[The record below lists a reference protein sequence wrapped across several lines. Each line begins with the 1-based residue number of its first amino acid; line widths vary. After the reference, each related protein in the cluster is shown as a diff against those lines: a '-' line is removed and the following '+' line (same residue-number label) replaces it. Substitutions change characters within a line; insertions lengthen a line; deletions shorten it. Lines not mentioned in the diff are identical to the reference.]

1 MPHILNPNTWESRFS
16 DDGAPRTEAKKILI
30 TSDLY
35 LPSVNGVVTSVV
47 NLVNELR
54 LRGYEVRI
62 LTTSYDNSYH
72 YDADGQVYYMRSV
85 PFKVYP
91 GIRMPL
97 NYFHHE
103 YLDEI
108 IAWHPDVVHS
118 QCEFFTFQYAKK
130 IAEET
135 GAALVHTYHT
145 LYNQYASYLP
155 LHAGADLMIAVA
167 SQLRLEAVD
176 TVIAPT
182 VKVRD
187 TLQDYGVR
195 AEIAVIPTGI
205 SLEKFRV
212 PRDEEMIASLREKYG
227 FTRETRVLLSLG
239 RLGKE
244 KNIEELIRYFSH
256 LARQREDV
264 RLMIVGGGPDSERL
278 QEIAESYLLGN
289 RILFTGMID
298 PSLVRQYY
306 ALGDIFVCA
315 STSETQGL
323 TYVEA
328 LACGLPLVCRN
339 DPALDGVI
347 ANGLNGY
354 RYENCGEFCAYISR
368 ILDTP
373 PLAQAMQT
381 ENLAAAEK
389 FSKEQFA
396 ENITALYAHLFE
408 TKGLKA
414 PQL

>member
-1 MPHILNPNTWESRFS
+1 MPHILSPDAWEAQFSEDNASR
-16 DDGAPRTEAKKILI
+16 GPKKILI

-35 LPSVNGVVTSVV
+35 RPSVNGVVTSVV
-47 NLVNELR
+47 NLITELR
-54 LRGYEVRI
+54 ARGYEVRI
-62 LTTSYDNSYH
+62 LTTSYDNNYH
-72 YDADGQVYYMRSV
+72 RDDADGVYYMRSV

-97 NYFHHE
+97 NFFKHE

-108 IAWHPDVVHS
+108 IEWGPDIVHS
-118 QCEFFTFQYAKK
+118 QCEFFTFQYALR
-130 IAEET
+130 IVEQT

-167 SQLRLEAVD
+167 SQLRLDDVD

-182 VKVRD
+182 AKVRD
-187 TLQDYGVR
+187 TLLDYGVR

-205 SLEKFRV
+205 SLDKFRV
-212 PRDEEMIASLREKYG
+212 PKDEAMIASLREKYG
-227 FTRETRVLLSLG
+227 LDAQTRVLLSLG

-244 KNIEELIRYFSH
+244 KNIEELIRYFST
-256 LARQREDV
+256 LSRFRDDV
-264 RLMIVGGGPDSERL
+264 RLMIVGGGPDAERL
-278 QEIAESYLLGN
+278 QEIAESYMLGD
-289 RILFTGMID
+289 RVIFTGMID
-298 PSLVRQYY
+298 PTLVRQYY

-339 DPALDGVI
+339 DPALDGVVS
-347 ANGLNGY
+347 NGLGGY
-354 RYENCGEFCAYISR
+354 RYENCGEFCNYISR

-373 PLAQAMQT
+373 PLLESMRA
-381 ENLAAAEK
+381 ENLSIVHK

-396 ENITALYAHLFE
+396 ENIAQLYERLYRKKSPA
-408 TKGLKA
+408 A

>member
-1 MPHILNPNTWESRFS
+1 MPHILKKNAWEAHFAS
-16 DDGAPRTEAKKILI
+16 DGSERAVHKILI

-47 NLVNELR
+47 NLIGELR
-54 LRGYEVRI
+54 ARGYEVRV
-62 LTTSYDNSYH
+62 LTTSYDNNYH
-72 YDADGQVYYMRSV
+72 RSEDGQVYYMRSV

-97 NYFHHE
+97 NFFKHE

-108 IAWHPDVVHS
+108 IEWRPDVVHS

-130 IAEET
+130 ISEET
-135 GAALVHTYHT
+135 GAVLVHTYHT

-155 LHAGADLMIAVA
+155 LHAGADLMIALG
-167 SQLRLEAVD
+167 SQLRLEDVD

-187 TLQDYGVR
+187 TLIVYGVH
-195 AEIAVIPTGI
+195 APLAVIPTGI

-212 PRDEEMIASLREKYG
+212 PRDEAVLAALRQKYSIG
-227 FTRETRVLLSLG
+227 DGERILLSLG

-244 KNIEELIRYFSH
+244 KNIEELIRYFSS
-256 LARQREDV
+256 LARLRQDV
-264 RLMIVGGGPDSERL
+264 RLMIVGGGPDETRL
-278 QEIAESYLLGN
+278 HEIAESYELGD
-289 RILFTGMID
+289 RVIFTGMVD

-339 DPALDGVI
+339 DAALDGVI
-347 ANGLNGY
+347 APGVNGY
-354 RYENCGEFCAYISR
+354 RYETCGEFCNYISH

-373 PLAQAMQT
+373 PLALSMQK
-381 ENLAAAEK
+381 ENLASADK
-389 FSKEQFA
+389 FSRERFA
-396 ENITALYAHLFE
+396 ENVAALYTELYAQKSIGTPML
-408 TKGLKA
+408 
-414 PQL
+414 

>member
-1 MPHILNPNTWESRFS
+1 MSHILKPDSWEAEFS
-16 DDGAPRTEAKKILI
+16 ADGNARAARKVLI

-54 LRGYEVRI
+54 LRGCEVRI
-62 LTTSYDNSYH
+62 LTTSYDSNYH
-72 YDADGQVYYMRSV
+72 HDTEQQVYYMRSV

-97 NYFHHE
+97 NFFKHE

-108 IAWHPDVVHS
+108 IAWKPDVVHS
-118 QCEFFTFQYAKK
+118 QCEFFTFQYARK
-130 IAEET
+130 IVEET
-135 GAALVHTYHT
+135 GAAFVHTYHT
-145 LYNQYASYLP
+145 LYNQYAAYLP
-155 LHAGADLMIAVA
+155 VHAGADLMIAVA

-182 VKVRD
+182 AKVRD
-187 TLQDYGVR
+187 TLLDYGVR

-205 SLEKFRV
+205 SLDKFRV
-212 PRDEEMIASLREKYG
+212 PRDEEMLRCLREKYG
-227 FTRETRVLLSLG
+227 ITPETRLLLSLG

-244 KNIEELIRYFSH
+244 KNIEELIRYFVS
-256 LARQREDV
+256 LSRMRGDV
-264 RLMIVGGGPDSERL
+264 RLMIVGGGPDAERL
-278 QEIAESYLLGN
+278 QEIAESYQLGD
-289 RILFTGMID
+289 RVIFTGMID

-339 DPALDGVI
+339 DAALDGVVS
-347 ANGLNGY
+347 NGLGGY
-354 RYENCGEFCAYISR
+354 RYENCGEFCAYVNR

-373 PLAQAMQT
+373 PLQQSMRE
-381 ENLAAAEK
+381 ENLANASK
-389 FSKEQFA
+389 FSKEHFA
-396 ENITALYAHLFE
+396 ETVDALYERLCRKKSPE
-408 TKGLKA
+408 V

>member
-1 MPHILNPNTWESRFS
+1 MPHILKADSWEAQFS
-16 DDGAPRTEAKKILI
+16 EDGSAHTPKKILI

-35 LPSVNGVVTSVV
+35 RPSVNGVVTSIV
-47 NLVNELR
+47 NLITELR
-54 LRGYEVRI
+54 GRGYEIRI
-62 LTTSYDNSYH
+62 LTTSYDNNYH
-72 YDADGQVYYMRSV
+72 FDAEDQVYYMRSV

-97 NYFHHE
+97 NFFKHE

-108 IAWHPDVVHS
+108 IQWRPDVVHS
-118 QCEFFTFQYAKK
+118 QCEFFTFQYALKVV
-130 IAEET
+130 EET

-145 LYNQYASYLP
+145 LYNQYATYLP

-182 VKVRD
+182 QKVKD
-187 TLQDYGVR
+187 TLLDYGVR
-195 AEIAVIPTGI
+195 ADIAVIPTGI
-205 SLEKFRV
+205 SLDKFRV
-212 PRDEEMIASLREKYG
+212 PKDEAMIASLREKYG
-227 FTRETRVLLSLG
+227 LTPETRVLLSLG

-244 KNIEELIRYFSH
+244 KNVEELIRYFST
-256 LARQREDV
+256 LARFRDDV
-264 RLMIVGGGPDSERL
+264 RLMIVGGGPDAERL
-278 QEIAESYLLGN
+278 QEIAESYLLED
-289 RILFTGMID
+289 RVIFTGMVD

-328 LACGLPLVCRN
+328 LSCGLPLVCRN
-339 DPALDGVI
+339 DAALDGVVS
-347 ANGLNGY
+347 NGLGGY
-354 RYENCGEFCAYISR
+354 RYENCGEFCTYITR
-368 ILDTP
+368 ILDNP
-373 PLAQAMQT
+373 VLQKAMCD
-381 ENLAAAEK
+381 ENLSIAYK

-396 ENITALYAHLFE
+396 ENIAALYERVHQKKSLS
-408 TKGLKA
+408 A

>member
-1 MPHILNPNTWESRFS
+1 MPHILKSDSWEAQFS
-16 DDGAPRTEAKKILI
+16 DDGAVRSAKKILI

-35 LPSVNGVVTSVV
+35 RPSVNGVVTSVV
-47 NLVNELR
+47 NLVTELR
-54 LRGYEVRI
+54 ERGYEVRI
-62 LTTSYDNSYH
+62 LTTSYDNNYH
-72 YDADGQVYYMRSV
+72 YDEDDQVYYMRSV

-97 NYFHHE
+97 NFFKHE

-108 IAWHPDVVHS
+108 IAWRPDIVHS
-118 QCEFFTFQYAKK
+118 QCEFFTFQYARK
-130 IAEET
+130 IVEET

-145 LYNQYASYLP
+145 LYNQYATYLP

-167 SQLRLEAVD
+167 SQLRLETVD

-182 VKVRD
+182 AKVRD
-187 TLQDYGVR
+187 TLLDYGVR
-195 AEIAVIPTGI
+195 ADIAVIPTGI
-205 SLEKFRV
+205 SLDKFRV
-212 PRDEEMIASLREKYG
+212 PKDEEMIASLRQQYG
-227 FTRETRVLLSLG
+227 LTPQTRVLLSLG

-244 KNIEELIRYFSH
+244 KNVEELIRYFST
-256 LARQREDV
+256 LSRFRDDI
-264 RLMIVGGGPDSERL
+264 RLMIVGGGPDAERL
-278 QEIAESYLLGN
+278 HEIAESYQLDGKV
-289 RILFTGMID
+289 IFTGMID

-339 DPALDGVI
+339 DAALDGVVS
-347 ANGLNGY
+347 NGLGGY
-354 RYENCGEFCAYISR
+354 RYENCGEFCNYISR

-373 PLAQAMQT
+373 PLHQAMCE
-381 ENLAAAEK
+381 ENLSIAYK

-396 ENITALYAHLFE
+396 ENIASLYERLYQKKSLA
-408 TKGLKA
+408 A
-414 PQL
+414 PEL

>member
-1 MPHILNPNTWESRFS
+1 MPHILNADSWEAQFS
-16 DDGAPRTEAKKILI
+16 EDGSAHTPKKILI

-35 LPSVNGVVTSVV
+35 RPSVNGVVTSIV
-47 NLVNELR
+47 NLITELR
-54 LRGYEVRI
+54 GRGYEVRI
-62 LTTSYDNSYH
+62 LTTSYDNNYH
-72 YDADGQVYYMRSV
+72 FDAEDQVYYMRSV

-97 NYFHHE
+97 NFFKHE

-108 IAWHPDVVHS
+108 IQWRPDVVHS
-118 QCEFFTFQYAKK
+118 QCEFFTFQYALK
-130 IAEET
+130 IVEET

-145 LYNQYASYLP
+145 LYNQYATYLP

-182 VKVRD
+182 QKVRD
-187 TLQDYGVR
+187 TLLDYGVR
-195 AEIAVIPTGI
+195 ADIAVIPTGI
-205 SLEKFRV
+205 SLDKFRV
-212 PRDEEMIASLREKYG
+212 PKDEAMIASLREKYG
-227 FTRETRVLLSLG
+227 LSPETRVLLSLG

-244 KNIEELIRYFSH
+244 KNIEELIRYFST
-256 LARQREDV
+256 LARFRDDV
-264 RLMIVGGGPDSERL
+264 RLMIVGGGPDAERL
-278 QEIAESYLLGN
+278 QEIAESYLLED
-289 RILFTGMID
+289 RVIFTGMVD

-328 LACGLPLVCRN
+328 LSCGLPLVCRN
-339 DPALDGVI
+339 DAALDGVI
-347 ANGLNGY
+347 SNGLGGY
-354 RYENCGEFCAYISR
+354 RYENCGEFCTYITR
-368 ILDTP
+368 ILDNP
-373 PLAQAMQT
+373 VLQKAMCD
-381 ENLAAAEK
+381 ENLSIAYK

-396 ENITALYAHLFE
+396 ENIAALYERVHQKKSLSV
-408 TKGLKA
+408 

>member
-1 MPHILNPNTWESRFS
+1 MPHILNSDSWEAQFPE
-16 DDGAPRTEAKKILI
+16 DGSAHTPKKILI

-35 LPSVNGVVTSVV
+35 RPSVNGVVTSIV
-47 NLVNELR
+47 NLITELR
-54 LRGYEVRI
+54 GRGYEVRI
-62 LTTSYDNSYH
+62 LTTSYDNNYH
-72 YDADGQVYYMRSV
+72 YDDEDQVYYMRSV

-97 NYFHHE
+97 NFFKHE

-108 IAWHPDVVHS
+108 IRWHPDVVHS
-118 QCEFFTFQYAKK
+118 QCEFFTFQYALK
-130 IAEET
+130 IVEET

-145 LYNQYASYLP
+145 LYNQYATYLP

-167 SQLRLEAVD
+167 SQLRLETVD

-182 VKVRD
+182 QKVKD
-187 TLQDYGVR
+187 TLLDYGVR

-205 SLEKFRV
+205 SLDKFRV
-212 PRDEEMIASLREKYG
+212 PKDEAMIRALREQYG
-227 FTRETRVLLSLG
+227 LTPQTRVLLSLG

-244 KNIEELIRYFSH
+244 KNVEELIRYFST
-256 LARQREDV
+256 LSRFRDDI
-264 RLMIVGGGPDSERL
+264 RLMIVGGGPDAERL
-278 QEIAESYLLGN
+278 HEIADSYLLGD
-289 RILFTGMID
+289 RVIFTGMVD

-328 LACGLPLVCRN
+328 LSCGLPLVCRN
-339 DPALDGVI
+339 DAALDGVI
-347 ANGLNGY
+347 SNGLGGY
-354 RYENCGEFCAYISR
+354 RYENCGEFCNYISR
-368 ILDTP
+368 ILDNPILQKT
-373 PLAQAMQT
+373 MCD
-381 ENLAAAEK
+381 ENLSIAYK

-396 ENITALYAHLFE
+396 ENISALYERVHRRKSLS
-408 TKGLKA
+408 A

>member
-1 MPHILNPNTWESRFS
+1 MSHILNPDTWEARFS
-16 DDGAPRTEAKKILI
+16 ADGAPRTKAKKILI

-47 NLVNELR
+47 NLINELR
-54 LRGYEVRI
+54 RRGYEVRI
-62 LTTSYDNSYH
+62 LTTSYDNNYH
-72 YDADGQVYYMRSV
+72 YDAGGQVYYMRSV

-91 GIRMPL
+91 GIRIPL
-97 NYFHHE
+97 NYFRHE

-108 IAWHPDVVHS
+108 ISWRPDVVHS
-118 QCEFFTFQYAKK
+118 QCEFFTFQYARK
-130 IAEET
+130 IVEET

-212 PRDEEMIASLREKYG
+212 PIDGALVASLRKQYG
-227 FTRETRVLLSLG
+227 FTDETRVLLSLG

-256 LARQREDV
+256 LARQRTDV
-264 RLMIVGGGPDSERL
+264 RLMIVGGGPDADRL
-278 QEIAESYLLGN
+278 REIAESYLLGD
-289 RILFTGMID
+289 RIIFTGMID

-306 ALGDIFVCA
+306 ALGDVFVCA

-328 LACGLPLVCRN
+328 LSCGLPLVCRN
-339 DPALDGVI
+339 DAALDGVI

-373 PLAQAMQT
+373 PLAQAMRE
-381 ENLAAAEK
+381 ENLASADK
-389 FSKEQFA
+389 FSKEHFA
-396 ENITALYAHLFE
+396 DSIAELYERLYAQKAP
-408 TKGLKA
+408 TA